1 MAFPLGTRSDIYNML
16 VKNLGHSPSLSEYND
31 AVRWINATTPGSNI
45 PLYTEAPTA
54 QPVTTPPPYA
64 TGYNPESGWTMTPGQ
79 PAVYQG
85 TGTPT
90 TLQPPIVDTGGIPA
104 SVMNPALYTFEQQL
118 ALQAAAD
125 QAALARTQLSVSAQ
139 QAAAS
144 TSAAAQLEAQRIANQ
159 GALERLK
166 GQLAESL
173 SQALMTNDM
182 NRANLTLSVAQLA
195 ADPRSSVGFME
206 YLGHAGGGPTAISQ
220 NLAAGMTPSPVW
232 DVMPQTQ
239 GPSAET
245 QRWLDMLE
253 GFIGTLAG

>member
-45 PLYTEAPTA
+45 PLYTEAPTP
-54 QPVTTPPPYA
+54 QPTAGTPPA
-64 TGYNPESGWTMTPGQ
+64 TEGSLFTAPGG
-79 PAVYQG
+79 G
-85 TGTPT
+85 T
-90 TLQPPIVDTGGIPA
+90 QVDLFNQWLA
-104 SVMNPALYTFEQQL
+104 EQQY
-118 ALQAAAD
+118 ALEQQRIQEAGASERA
-125 QAALARTQLSVSAQ
+125 QL
-139 QAAAS
+139 AAS
-144 TSAAAQLEAQRIANQ
+144 TQLAAAQASAAAQLEAQRIANQ

-173 SQALMTNDM
+173 SQTLMTNDM

-220 NLAAGMTPSPVW
+220 NLAAGITPSPVW
-232 DVMPQTQ
+232 DVMPETQ
-239 GPSAET
+239 GPST
-245 QRWLDMLE
+245 QTQQWIDTLQN
-253 GFIGTLAG
+253 FIGSLGG